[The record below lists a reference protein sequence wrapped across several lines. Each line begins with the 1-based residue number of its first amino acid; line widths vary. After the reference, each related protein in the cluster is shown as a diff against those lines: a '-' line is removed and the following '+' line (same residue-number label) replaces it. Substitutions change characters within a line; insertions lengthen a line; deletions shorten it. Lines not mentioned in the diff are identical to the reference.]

1 MRTPKC
7 TANYDCL
14 QQSNYGP
21 RLLTFHSISSIVP
34 TVSTCTDARKQMGKL
49 VADHKQQLAE
59 RQTRQKRQ
67 CSGGD
72 PWTKQPV

>member
-1 MRTPKC
+1 MIVYNNPIMNLAFSRSILFQ
-7 TANYDCL
+7 A
-14 QQSNYGP
+14 SS
-21 RLLTFHSISSIVP
+21 LLLFQHAL
-34 TVSTCTDARKQMGKL
+34 DARKQMGKL